1 MLVLVF
7 TYCYRAACVS
17 GRRAFAGA
25 PSASAK
31 WSSRSDA
38 DEMQALA
45 FGVPKKAKTGDALL
59 GGAAAGAKTHGNKAL
74 AKTSTKGMKSMASFF
89 GPKK

>member
-1 MLVLVF
+1 
-7 TYCYRAACVS
+7 
-17 GRRAFAGA
+17 
-25 PSASAK
+25 
-31 WSSRSDA
+31 
-38 DEMQALA
+38 MQALA